1 VSGFEELPERITRRG
16 PVVVVAGDAMVDR
29 WWHGPS
35 HRLSREAPVPVVEI
49 ADRVESPGGAA
60 NAAMNLRAMGA
71 RVRLVGA
78 VGADA
83 AGDALVARLEQAGID
98 TTGLVRSPLVAT
110 VTKTRIVAD
119 DQVLVRA
126 DETPVSLAEGPR
138 RELAE
143 EVATALAESLR
154 GADALL
160 VSDYGG
166 SSLGA
171 HAVRAA
177 FEVAGR
183 PPLLAVDAHQLGAW
197 RDFRPEVVV
206 PNAAEA
212 EQLLGTPFGHEE
224 DRLRAVDRGAEALLA
239 ATGASVVVVTL
250 DRDGAAV
257 LRQGVPMFRTLAHPV
272 SERFA
277 SGAGD
282 TFAAALVAALAV
294 GGALHDAAR
303 LAQAAA
309 DVAVRRLGTTVCDA
323 ADLLAEVTAAPAAVI
338 GFDELVAAIR
348 RDRRDGR
355 RIVFTNGCFDVLHR
369 GHTAYLRQ
377 ARRLG
382 DRLVVAVNGDASVR
396 RLKGPSR
403 PVNGEDDRAAVLA
416 ALECVDYVTVFD
428 GDTPI
433 PLLQA
438 VRPDVYVKGGDYSPE
453 MLEET
458 PVVRAYG
465 GEVRTVDYVPD
476 HSTTALLERVRATN
490 EDATG

>member
-1 VSGFEELPERITRRG
+1 VSGFEELPERISRRA
-16 PVVVVAGDAMVDR
+16 PVVAVIGDAMLDR

-35 HRLSREAPVPVVEI
+35 HRLSREAPVPVVEVE
-49 ADRVESPGGAA
+49 DRVDSPGGAA

-78 VGADA
+78 IGADA
-83 AGDALVARLEQAGID
+83 AGDVLAERLARAGID
-98 TTGLVRSPLVAT
+98 VTGLLRSPLVGT

-126 DETPVSLAEGPR
+126 DDLPSRSVGSR
-138 RELAE
+138 DDELGEAI
-143 EVATALAESLR
+143 ATALREALR
-154 GADALL
+154 DADALL
-160 VSDYGG
+160 VSDYGT
-166 SSLGA
+166 SALNA
-171 HAVRAA
+171 DAVRSALDG
-177 FEVAGR
+177 GR
-183 PPLLAVDAHQLGAW
+183 RPRLLAVDAHDVGGW
-197 RDFRPEVVV
+197 REFRPDVVV
-206 PNAAEA
+206 PNAVEA
-212 EQLLGTPFGHEE
+212 EHLLGTTFGDGG
-224 DRLRAVDRGAEALLA
+224 DRLRAVERGTSALLA
-239 ATGASVVVVTL
+239 ATGASVVIVTL

-257 LRQGVPMFRTLAHPV
+257 LRPEAPMFRTLAHPV

-294 GGALHDAAR
+294 DGELHDAAR

-323 ADLLAEVTAAPAAVI
+323 ADLLSEVTAAPAAVI
-338 GFDELVAAIR
+338 GFDDLVAAIR
-348 RDRRDGR
+348 RDRLEGR